1 MISSIR
7 PLQLFVLLI
16 LGFLVCRL
24 SGADNTQPVPDRT
37 LTLEDSV
44 RLATNNSQAL
54 LTSHED
60 VDIAL
65 QRVREAESLF
75 FPKLDLNA
83 NMNKFRVQNNTPLL
97 LHPALGPTLVSN
109 DPHENF
115 YTARANIY
123 QTVYEGGRLQNTWRQ
138 ARISYERA
146 RSVNESLELQV
157 TNAAKEACYDLL
169 LAQEKSRQYHEIV
182 GKLDTLEHSKGGS
195 LHERIGFESE
205 LDYLRAEA
213 ADASLA
219 EQQARLSYL
228 RTLNLE
234 LNTTILL
241 KGQLE
246 THPMELDL
254 QKMLAWASQYR
265 SELRQTEYQQELD
278 ALGVSLSLAE
288 RTPTVAFGASYERTG
303 TDVSLPT
310 ANWVGTLNVNL
321 PVSISDM
328 FYGFAKVRE
337 HRAEYRQATLKH
349 AETEDQIQ
357 MQVRQA
363 FMKYRFWQDELL
375 PREQA
380 WKRLEDMVSPLH
392 KGEGNSFE
400 RAEAERMLLEAR
412 LRFEEAVHG
421 HLAALA
427 ALEGAV
433 GHPLNNEQ

>member
-1 MISSIR
+1 MR
-7 PLQLFVLLI
+7 GL
-16 LGFLVCRL
+16 
-24 SGADNTQPVPDRT
+24 ADAEPVPDRT

-44 RLATNNSQAL
+44 RLAINNSQAL

-60 VDIAL
+60 VNIAL
-65 QRVREAESLF
+65 QRVRESESLF

-83 NMNKFRVQNNTPLL
+83 NMNKFRVQNDTPLML
-97 LHPALGPTLVSN
+97 QPELGPTLVAN

-115 YTARANIY
+115 YTARADIY
-123 QTVYEGGRLQNTWRQ
+123 QTVYDGGRLQNTWRQ
-138 ARISYERA
+138 ARILYERA
-146 RSVNESLELQV
+146 KSVNESQELQV
-157 TNAAKEACYDLL
+157 TNAAKEAFYDLL
-169 LAQEKSRQYHEIV
+169 LAQEKSRQYHEV
-182 GKLDTLEHSKGGS
+182 VENLKAAVHPKTGS

-205 LDYLRAEA
+205 LDRLQAEA

-219 EQQARLSYL
+219 EQQARLAYL

-241 KGQLE
+241 KGELV
-246 THPMELDL
+246 THPVDLDL
-254 QKMLAWASQYR
+254 QKMLGWASQYR

-278 ALGVSLSLAE
+278 SLGVSLSLAE
-288 RTPTVAFGASYERTG
+288 RTPTVALGASYERTG

-310 ANWVGTLNVNL
+310 ANWVGTLNVDL
-321 PVSISDM
+321 PVSLSDM

-337 HRAEYRQATLKH
+337 HRAEYRQATLRH

-375 PREQA
+375 PREEA
-380 WKRLEDMVSPLH
+380 WRRLQDMVAPLR
-392 KGEGNSFE
+392 KGEGNFFD
-400 RAEAERMLLEAR
+400 RAEAEYLLLEAR
-412 LRFEEAVHG
+412 LRYEEAIHG